1 MKISGGIFDK
11 NKIEL
16 KLKDLEEINQKENF
30 WKDKQLVKK
39 TIKQKKVSRYSTR
52 YKDALKDFYDVK
64 DLFSLA
70 SQEKNQ
76 EIIDECILKN

>member
-1 MKISGGIFDK
+1 MENFENKLLIVQKVLENIRGIFDK

-39 TIKQKKVSRYSTR
+39 TVKQKKVSGYSTR
-52 YKDALKDFYDVK
+52 LQRCVK
-64 DLFSLA
+64 RFS
-70 SQEKNQ
+70 
-76 EIIDECILKN
+76 